1 MRAEII
7 GTGWPGTPISE
18 ITHEEAPTDDVVP
31 LEQLEHTLEPVKS
44 TYVPA
49 AHAKQF
55 AEVWEL
61 ED

>member
-1 MRAEII
+1 M
-7 GTGWPGTPISE
+7 TFSVWTLISDS
-18 ITHEEAPTDDVVP
+18 THEEAPTDDVVP
-31 LEQLEHTLEPVKS
+31 LEQLEHTLEPVES

-49 AHAKQF
+49 AHAMQF